1 MSVPQSERKQSQYE
15 YVTILQQIELDF
27 LYDNADTKRRVPLLS
42 EELCRLSMEA
52 YNNATCVFEM
62 TIGTIKGNSA
72 DQKKYCKKA
81 IWSIRELAAQINILI
96 MHRMKNNFTTQ
107 KYVDITA
114 RLLKAINL
122 IQAHYKTLL

>member
-52 YNNATCVFEM
+52 YNIHKNREVA
-62 TIGTIKGNSA
+62 
-72 DQKKYCKKA
+72 QK
-81 IWSIRELAAQINILI
+81 
-96 MHRMKNNFTTQ
+96 
-107 KYVDITA
+107 
-114 RLLKAINL
+114 
-122 IQAHYKTLL
+122 